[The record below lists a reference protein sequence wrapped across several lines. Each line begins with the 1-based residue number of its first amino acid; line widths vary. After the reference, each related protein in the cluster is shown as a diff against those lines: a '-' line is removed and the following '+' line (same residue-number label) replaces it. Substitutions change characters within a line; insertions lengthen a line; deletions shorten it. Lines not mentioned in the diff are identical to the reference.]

1 MSEVIK
7 VRLRPVKELWYDD
20 ISSKA
25 GYSCITDEVDKVEVH
40 KDFKNFV
47 IKGTLPKLTLRME
60 YNANLVG
67 EYDKKRK
74 SMTYIVQSIFEDIP
88 KDIDKQRV
96 YLNQIVAP
104 RYVDAIYKEYPNQDV
119 ITLIMNDQ
127 LDISKVKGVGNKIIS
142 RIKNKVEQN
151 VEYREAME
159 FLGQFDIKP
168 KFIINLVKHYK
179 SSKLVVQKVKECP
192 YNLLTVRGIGF
203 KKADDVAMKMKYPRD
218 SKERI
223 VAAIEYIVEEN
234 EKDGHTYIKQDK
246 LIEEAYQLLGISHSL
261 ISEQIFETE
270 NIGVFGDAVAI
281 KRTYFAEKYV
291 AGILKDMV
299 NHSAELNFNVEKFI
313 EKQEKENSIK
323 LTDQQK
329 QFFYNIKKYNV
340 NLLVGFA
347 GCGKSALQK
356 LVISLLEELKMTY
369 LLLAPTGKASRV
381 LSEYTKRKAMTVHKA
396 VLMGQI
402 DNSEDEDDKN
412 YFKDDFIIVD
422 EASMVDVKLASQLLN
437 RVDPERTRLLFIGDS
452 FQIPSVQCG
461 LFLHDC
467 IESKAIPTT
476 MLDIVFR
483 QKEGGILDVMTKIR
497 LKEKFISNNEWGI
510 KEYGDNCIV
519 AAVPQE
525 KMEGGYKYFYN
536 EMLKQYKPEDIMVLS
551 PQKKGNLGTFA
562 INQSLQDIVNP
573 SEGNKEEVSHGKDPE
588 FIYRENDY
596 VMNILNSYGIMN
608 EREQE
613 IDIVNG
619 ETGYIRK
626 IDKENREVLLDLDY
640 DKVPLEFKQLKQ
652 LLHAW
657 CITLHKS
664 QGSGSKCVI
673 MVVDKAHKFQL
684 NANLIYTGGTRS
696 KDMLIIISQAETLN
710 YAMKKNANLQRNTF
724 LLDMLTDNG
733 VNNEQ

>member
-1 MSEVIK
+1 MNEVINIK
-7 VRLRPVKELWYDD
+7 LKPIKELWYDD
-20 ISSKA
+20 VSSKA

-47 IKGTLPKLTLRME
+47 IKGTLPKLTMRME
-60 YNANLVG
+60 YNANLIG

-74 SMTYIVQSIFEDIP
+74 SMSYIVQSIFEDIP

-96 YLNQIVAP
+96 YLNQIIAP
-104 RYVDAIYKEYPNQDV
+104 RHVEALYDAYPNQDI

-127 LDISKVKGVGNKIIS
+127 LDVDKVKGVGKKIIA
-142 RIKNKVEQN
+142 RIKNKIEQN
-151 VEYREAME
+151 VEYREAFE
-159 FLGQFDIKP
+159 FLGQFDINP
-168 KFIINLVKHYK
+168 NFIIKLVKHYN

-192 YNLLTVRGIGF
+192 YNLLAVKGIGF
-203 KKADDVAMKMKYPRD
+203 KKADDVAMKMKHPKD

-223 VAAIEYIVEEN
+223 IAAIEYIVEEN
-234 EKDGHTYIKQDK
+234 EKEGHTYIKQDK

-261 ISEQIFETE
+261 ISEQIYETD
-270 NIGVFGDAVAI
+270 NIGVFGEAVAV
-281 KRTYFAEKYV
+281 KKTYFAEKNI
-291 AGILKDMV
+291 AGMLKEMLK
-299 NHSAELNFNVEKFI
+299 NSTELNFDVEKFI
-313 EKQEKENSIK
+313 EKQEIENDMK

-329 QFFYNIKKYNV
+329 RFFYDVKKYSV

-356 LVISLLEELKMTY
+356 LMISLLEEMKMSY

-381 LSEYTKRKAMTVHKA
+381 LSEYTKRKAMTIHKA
-396 VLMGQI
+396 ILMDTS
-402 DNSEDEDDKN
+402 DNEEEN
-412 YFKDDFIIVD
+412 YFKEDYVIVD
-422 EASMVDVKLASQLLN
+422 ESSMVDVKLASQLLE
-437 RVDPERTRLLFIGDS
+437 RIDPKRTRLLFIGDS
-452 FQIPSVQCG
+452 FQIPSVNCG

-467 IESKAIPTT
+467 IESKVIPTT

-497 LKEKFISNNEWGI
+497 LKEKFISNDEWGI
-510 KEYGDNCIV
+510 KNYGDNCII

-536 EMLKQYKPEDIMVLS
+536 EMLKQYNPEDIMVLS

-562 INQSLQDIVNP
+562 INQNLQEIINP
-573 SEGNKEEVSHGKDPE
+573 GRDGKEEIKHGKDPE
-588 FIYRENDY
+588 FIYREDDY
-596 VMNILNSYGIMN
+596 VMNILNSYKILN
-608 EREQE
+608 EKEQE

-626 IDKENREVLLDLDY
+626 IDKENKEVLLDLDY

-673 MVVDKAHKFQL
+673 MVVDRAHKFQL

-710 YAMKKNANLQRNTF
+710 YAMRKNANLQRNTF
-724 LLDMLTDNG
+724 LYNFLISKEIE
-733 VNNEQ
+733 NEQ